1 MFERR
6 GLYFRKSYTNSPSFS
21 QVVLEETILFAP
33 GKMLVAV
40 SRRAEPESSCSQY
53 PSSPHLR
60 RFSIYPIFWCPNLVL
75 GPSQLCPQHPSRII
89 RCHFC
94 RSLLLCGFF
103 CSVPSISQC
112 ASAWLL
118 FGWRWDQGPTDESPW
133 VLSCFCLYSLF
144 WQIEPQFIH
153 VYLLLGPKPSC
164 LVLCSV
170 GARPSV
176 AGASKFSH

>member
-133 VLSCFCLYSLF
+133 VLSCFCLYSLWSF
-144 WQIEPQFIH
+144 
-153 VYLLLGPKPSC
+153 
-164 LVLCSV
+164 
-170 GARPSV
+170 
-176 AGASKFSH
+176 